1 MDTLPAWQVP
11 AGRFV
16 FAELDGIRT
25 LCLKAERQGK
35 DHVNH
40 FLVALEPLAQRDT
53 MGLTYLDPEQG
64 LFPADGFSLSFSPA
78 SGEAQVGDVL
88 ETEAGLW
95 LKLRDAA
102 SSQRLY
108 CFVNLAEGRIKP
120 RLERHRHQK
129 MEWMLQRI

>member
-1 MDTLPAWQVP
+1 MDSLPAWQVN

-40 FLVALEPLAQRDT
+40 FLVALEPLARRDA
-53 MGLTYLDPEQG
+53 MGLHYLDPEQM
-64 LFPADGFSLSFSPA
+64 LFPADGFSLTFAPA
-78 SGEAQVGDVL
+78 NGEAEVGDVL
-88 ETEAGLW
+88 GTEAGLW
-95 LKLRDAA
+95 LKLRDAV

-120 RLERHRHQK
+120 RLERHQYQK
-129 MEWMLQRI
+129 LEWRLQRI

>member
-1 MDTLPAWQVP
+1 MDSLPAWQVD

-16 FAELDGIRT
+16 FADLDGERT
-25 LCLKAERQGK
+25 LCLKAERHGK

-40 FLVALEPLAQRDT
+40 FLVVLDPVAQRDA
-53 MGLTYLDPEQG
+53 MGLHYLDPEQN
-64 LFPADGFSLSFSPA
+64 LCPAEGFSLTFAPA

-95 LKLRDAA
+95 LKLLDAA

-129 MEWMLQRI
+129 LVWNLQRI

>member
-1 MDTLPAWQVP
+1 MDCLPAWQVD

-16 FAELDGIRT
+16 FAELDGART

-40 FLVALEPLAQRDT
+40 FLVALDPLLRRDA
-53 MGLTYLDPEQG
+53 MGLHYLDPEQP
-64 LFPADGFSLSFSPA
+64 LSLADGFSLAFDA
-78 SGEAQVGDVL
+78 TVGEAQVGDVL
-88 ETEAGLW
+88 ATEAGLW

-108 CFVNLAEGRIKP
+108 CFVNLADGRVKP
-120 RLERHRHQK
+120 RLDRHRHQK
-129 MEWMLQRI
+129 LSWRLQRI

>member
-1 MDTLPAWQVP
+1 MDTLPAWRIE

-16 FAELDGIRT
+16 FAELDGVRT

-40 FLVALEPLAQRDT
+40 FLVALEPLARRDA
-53 MGLTYLDPEQG
+53 MGLCYLDPDQP
-64 LFPADGFSLSFSPA
+64 LSPAEGFSLTFTA
-78 SGEAQVGDVL
+78 SAGEAQVGDVL

-95 LKLRDAA
+95 LKLLDAQ

-108 CFVNLAEGRIKP
+108 CFVSLAQGQIKP
-120 RLERHRHQK
+120 RLDRHRYQK
-129 MEWMLQRI
+129 LDWHLQRI